1 MYIYTIENSG
11 PASINCRL
19 LAKIYFPQNYT
30 IISLNIQMRI
40 LTYMILNKLGLRL
53 TFKRKIKKKK
63 KREDHVCMCTLST
76 SQEPALKEVR

>member
-1 MYIYTIENSG
+1 
-11 PASINCRL
+11 
-19 LAKIYFPQNYT
+19 
-30 IISLNIQMRI
+30 MRI